1 MRLLWS
7 GADPAPRCREAIPV
21 SQLETAPWTA
31 ENGPRPRIQ
40 NKPQASGSRARPE
53 ANRGSAC
60 KRMGAGDEQA
70 QQATF
75 ESVDAADEFGVMG
88 HGGPGGLQHASTN
101 ATHGESPKS
110 FRLLSRGPVRLGERC
125 TCYYLPS
132 YEAQQSMLLALT
144 VRFSVT

>member
-7 GADPAPRCREAIPV
+7 AAGLAPRCHGAVPV

-31 ENGPRPRIQ
+31 ENGPRGSRVP
-40 NKPQASGSRARPE
+40 KPQASGSRARPG

-88 HGGPGGLQHASTN
+88 HGGARGAATCKHKRNTWRESQVVST
-101 ATHGESPKS
+101 PI
-110 FRLLSRGPVRLGERC
+110 
-125 TCYYLPS
+125 
-132 YEAQQSMLLALT
+132 
-144 VRFSVT
+144 